1 MTNRVRHRARRS
13 LRPRSAR
20 HAVSNEH
27 RPSAVLNGRNGRE
40 ILRLEAKS
48 GSVVELDACD
58 SNDAN
63 EDAITYE
70 WFVYGEAGTHRGE
83 VSLASASGPRTQFT
97 ARESNN
103 PKPSTSFYG

>member
-1 MTNRVRHRARRS
+1 M
-13 LRPRSAR
+13 
-20 HAVSNEH
+20 
-27 RPSAVLNGRNGRE
+27 LNGRNGRE

-97 ARESNN
+97 APEVQQSETVHILLRLRDNGAYRRAVVTVW
-103 PKPSTSFYG
+103 P